1 MRYARLNAYTRET
14 SSAERILSKKIIKDI
29 ILIAVLLV
37 LGISVF
43 LIIEYGR
50 EDGTHVKVTVN
61 GELIAEYSL
70 NEDGEYLLNGGTNL
84 LIISD
89 GKAFIKDADCPD
101 GLCINQGKI
110 SRSGERIVCLPNR
123 VMIEVRAEN
132 DGVFIN

>member
-1 MRYARLNAYTRET
+1 M
-14 SSAERILSKKIIKDI
+14 SKKIIKDI

-123 VMIEVRAEN
+123 VMIEVVAEN